1 MAKNSWWTI
10 RRSRSPFRKCRQSRL
25 ISDAIF
31 SSFVTRLFGIFG
43 SVAYAQTESAG
54 CHPGDPDWGICFA
67 ISHSMAATLMLNF
80 VRKKI
85 KVIFPFDKK
94 NRLKDRTSA
103 VFSVELLNGIR
114 LGAEGME
121 KNNLR

>member
-1 MAKNSWWTI
+1 
-10 RRSRSPFRKCRQSRL
+10 
-25 ISDAIF
+25 
-31 SSFVTRLFGIFG
+31 
-43 SVAYAQTESAG
+43 
-54 CHPGDPDWGICFA
+54 
-67 ISHSMAATLMLNF
+67 MAATLMLNF